1 MVKKSLKHYLFFA
14 GLLLAAALANL
25 QTQAQAPPTREQLL
39 NGLTV
44 MYSARP
50 GDPNVFLRLRIHSGA
65 AFDLAGKAGT
75 MALLGDAFFPDP
87 ETPVYVRE
95 QLGGTLEVS
104 TTVDAIDITLSG

>member
-1 MVKKSLKHYLFFA
+1 MAKNSLKYRLFFS
-14 GLLLAAALANL
+14 GLLLAAVFANL
-25 QTQAQAPPTREQLL
+25 QRPALAQPTREQLL

-50 GDPNVFLRLRIHSGA
+50 GDPTVFLRLRTHSGA

-75 MALLGDAFFPDP
+75 MALLGDAFFPEA
-87 ETPVYVRE
+87 ETREYVRE

-104 TTVDAIDITLSG
+104 TTL